1 MAKKHFKPVKVN
13 TMTQTNAP
21 EVIGEK
27 VEITVET
34 PIVEDASAVD
44 EVLEVSVEEVS
55 ETTQPIPVAETV
67 SISTPT
73 PAVEAVKSEYSDNLT
88 QLLNLCKQT
97 GNAPVINYVN
107 ELLDYAKKM
116 APSQTMPTE
125 TGAINQANL
134 YNTIISIIDH
144 SGKDFRIAFS
154 TMLCIFNEYK
164 DAAFGGAYVLRFM
177 ESVPLNTAKRKSFI
191 KLINLFSMTADH
203 RSRKSVLKHIDFKRE
218 LIEPLSEESRMRIV
232 SFYNA

>member
-1 MAKKHFKPVKVN
+1 MAKKQFKPVKVN
-13 TMTQTNAP
+13 AMSTEQSSPT
-21 EVIGEK
+21 VFGEE
-27 VEITVET
+27 VEITVESPT
-34 PIVEDASAVD
+34 EEMVT
-44 EVLEVSVEEVS
+44 EEVV
-55 ETTQPIPVAETV
+55 EATAVEQAPVISAPVVETV
-67 SISTPT
+67 SAPTLTPV
-73 PAVEAVKSEYSDNLT
+73 VEVVKSEYSDNLT
-88 QLLNLCKQT
+88 QLLSLCKQT
-97 GNAPVINYVN
+97 GNAPVVNYIE

-134 YNTIISIIDH
+134 YNTLISIIDH

-177 ESVPLNTAKRKSFI
+177 ESVPLNTNKRKAFI
-191 KLINLFSMTADH
+191 KMVNLFSMTADH
-203 RSRKSVLKHIDFKRE
+203 KTRKAALKHVDFKRE
-218 LIEPLSEESRMRIV
+218 LVEPLSEESRMRIV

>member
-1 MAKKHFKPVKVN
+1 MAKKQFKPVKVSAMS
-13 TMTQTNAP
+13 TEQSSPT
-21 EVIGEK
+21 VFGEE
-27 VEITVET
+27 VEITVEST
-34 PIVEDASAVD
+34 TEEMVTEEETEATVQ
-44 EVLEVSVEEVS
+44 VLQE
-55 ETTQPIPVAETV
+55 PIPVVETV
-67 SISTPT
+67 SAPTPT
-73 PAVEAVKSEYSDNLT
+73 PVVEVVVKSEYSDNLT
-88 QLLNLCKQT
+88 QLLSLCKQT
-97 GNAPVINYVN
+97 GNAPVVNYIE

-134 YNTIISIIDH
+134 YNTLISIIDH

-177 ESVPLNTAKRKSFI
+177 ESVPLNTNKRKAFI
-191 KLINLFSMTADH
+191 KMVNLFSMTADH
-203 RSRKSVLKHIDFKRE
+203 KTRKAALKHVDFKRE
-218 LIEPLSEESRMRIV
+218 LVEPLSEESRMRIV

>member
-1 MAKKHFKPVKVN
+1 MAKKQFKPVKVN
-13 TMTQTNAP
+13 AMSTEQSSPT
-21 EVIGEK
+21 VFGEE
-27 VEITVET
+27 VEITVESNT
-34 PIVEDASAVD
+34 EEMVTEEEAEDTVQVVQ
-44 EVLEVSVEEVS
+44 E
-55 ETTQPIPVAETV
+55 PIPVVETV
-67 SISTPT
+67 SAPTPT
-73 PAVEAVKSEYSDNLT
+73 PVVEVVKSEYSDNLT
-88 QLLNLCKQT
+88 QLLSLCKQT
-97 GNAPVINYVN
+97 GNVPVVNYIE

-134 YNTIISIIDH
+134 YNTLISIIDH

-177 ESVPLNTAKRKSFI
+177 ESVPLNTNKRKAFI
-191 KLINLFSMTADH
+191 KMVNLFSMTADH
-203 RSRKSVLKHIDFKRE
+203 KTRKAALKHVDFKRE
-218 LIEPLSEESRMRIV
+218 LVEPLSEESRMRIV

>member
-1 MAKKHFKPVKVN
+1 MAKKQFKPVKVSAMS
-13 TMTQTNAP
+13 TEQSSPT
-21 EVIGEK
+21 VFGEE
-27 VEITVET
+27 VEITVESPT
-34 PIVEDASAVD
+34 
-44 EVLEVSVEEVS
+44 EEMVT
-55 ETTQPIPVAETV
+55 EEEAEATVQVVQEPTPVAETV
-67 SISTPT
+67 STHTPV
-73 PAVEAVKSEYSDNLT
+73 VEVVKSEYSDNLT
-88 QLLNLCKQT
+88 QLLSLCKQT
-97 GNAPVINYVN
+97 GNVPIVNYIE

-134 YNTIISIIDH
+134 YNTLISIIDH

-177 ESVPLNTAKRKSFI
+177 ESVPLNTNKRKAFI
-191 KLINLFSMTADH
+191 KMVNLFSMTADH
-203 RSRKSVLKHIDFKRE
+203 KTRKAALKHVDFKRE
-218 LIEPLSEESRMRIV
+218 LVEPLSEESRMRIV

>member
-1 MAKKHFKPVKVN
+1 MAKKQFKPVKVN
-13 TMTQTNAP
+13 AMSTEQSSPT
-21 EVIGEK
+21 VFGEE
-27 VEITVET
+27 VEITVKSPTEEMVT
-34 PIVEDASAVD
+34 EEEAEATVISAPIVE
-44 EVLEVSVEEVS
+44 
-55 ETTQPIPVAETV
+55 TV
-67 SISTPT
+67 SAPTPT
-73 PAVEAVKSEYSDNLT
+73 PVVEVVKSEYSDNLT
-88 QLLNLCKQT
+88 QLLSLCKQT
-97 GNAPVINYVN
+97 GNAPVVNYIN

-177 ESVPLNTAKRKSFI
+177 ESVPLNTNKRKAFI
-191 KLINLFSMTADH
+191 KMVNLFSMTADH
-203 RSRKSVLKHIDFKRE
+203 KTRKAALKHVDFKRE
-218 LIEPLSEESRMRIV
+218 LVEPLSEESRMRIV

>member
-1 MAKKHFKPVKVN
+1 MAKKQFKPVKVN
-13 TMTQTNAP
+13 TMSTEQSSPT
-21 EVIGEK
+21 VFGEE
-27 VEITVET
+27 VEITVESPT
-34 PIVEDASAVD
+34 EEMVTEVVVEATVQVVQ
-44 EVLEVSVEEVS
+44 E
-55 ETTQPIPVAETV
+55 PIPVVETV
-67 SISTPT
+67 SAPTPT
-73 PAVEAVKSEYSDNLT
+73 PVVEVVKSEYSDNLT
-88 QLLNLCKQT
+88 QLLSLCKQT
-97 GNAPVINYVN
+97 GNTPVVNYIE

-134 YNTIISIIDH
+134 YNTLISIIDH

-177 ESVPLNTAKRKSFI
+177 ESVPLNTNKRKAFI
-191 KLINLFSMTADH
+191 KMVNLFSMTADH
-203 RSRKSVLKHIDFKRE
+203 KTRKAALKHVDFKRE
-218 LIEPLSEESRMRIV
+218 LVEPLSEESRMRIV